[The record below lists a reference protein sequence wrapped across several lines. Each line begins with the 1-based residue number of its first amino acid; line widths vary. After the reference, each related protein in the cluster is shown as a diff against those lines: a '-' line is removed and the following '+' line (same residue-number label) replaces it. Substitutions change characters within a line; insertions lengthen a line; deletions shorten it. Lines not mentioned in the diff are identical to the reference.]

1 MAHYDGA
8 DPGTPNRPAWLIFD
22 SEYHR
27 RYPLAT
33 LAPGEPLPP
42 GLAASDDDLSALA
55 ATIGVD
61 PMGLTATVKRF
72 NTMCESGVDEDFGRG
87 ELPWSITNFG
97 DPSVAPNALLGPITT
112 PPFYAIKLTQVG
124 MGIPSVGLE
133 TDTHGRVKSV
143 RGNPIKGL
151 YAAGNAAARTDV
163 PGYQSGIANARGLAL
178 GYRAALDAVAAT
190 TATA

>member
-1 MAHYDGA
+1 
-8 DPGTPNRPAWLIFD
+8 
-22 SEYHR
+22 
-27 RYPLAT
+27 
-33 LAPGEPLPP
+33 
-42 GLAASDDDLSALA
+42 
-55 ATIGVD
+55 
-61 PMGLTATVKRF
+61 
-72 NTMCESGVDEDFGRG
+72 
-87 ELPWSITNFG
+87 
-97 DPSVAPNALLGPITT
+97 
-112 PPFYAIKLTQVG
+112 

-151 YAAGNAAARTDV
+151 YAAARTDV